1 MHSLLRVC
9 REVADVNADFH
20 SLRTVLKETANKNKW
35 DFVMFPNDGAM
46 SHLPLIGELV
56 IPPMYPRYPPVLHLF
71 TITRRWNVDV
81 YHSQRYDDNHSTMCF
96 DMLRSKEHGGTWES
110 SYTISCL
117 FASLMQALVTP
128 RVPQEY
134 GGDVLEYVSM
144 EKLEGIKRQVHQT
157 YLEHKDR
164 IPRLPVVPTIT
175 ATSIRAKPFRF
186 THIRGHRPTK
196 RLDFTGHDVYVSQ
209 PISIQGTRPES
220 WSALLDLNN
229 LHPSVVFSVVL
240 SNKPGTDLFGNENET
255 ILLRNGVTG
264 TAAKKVANNKL
275 LWFYHGKPLNDG
287 NLSVSITV
295 TQDQFTMSYHADG
308 TAHDTFLVHGD
319 TPISKLGKAQI
330 GDVENMSF
338 YLNIY
343 LKLKS
348 GRPGFI
354 NVLDQKG
361 RGYVHGASNPVDLRV
376 PRAEIRSDPP
386 LFVKLLLTAEQTM
399 RLQSLLDFYDVGK
412 DFEVQR
418 SIRTPAH
425 QTLIYQNDL
434 PTAQYT
440 TVIKDIYAPLVN
452 QLLEVNVTAIVAD
465 NSCIAFLTDPPVSAA
480 GTPIPLYPDDKIPHV
495 TMRLRKHVRP
505 VYSNTLARRVV
516 GNQLRGT
523 TTGNTYIPL
532 PQSIKLQCPLKFH
545 YH

>member
-1 MHSLLRVC
+1 MHSLVRVC

-20 SLRTVLKETANKNKW
+20 SLRTVLKETENKNKW

-56 IPPMYPRYPPVLHLF
+56 IPPSYPQYPPVLHLF

-96 DMLRSKEHGGTWES
+96 DILRSKQDNGTWES

-134 GGDVLEYVSM
+134 GGEVLEYVSM
-144 EKLEGIKRQVHQT
+144 EKLKGIKRQVHQT

-164 IPRLPVVPTIT
+164 IPGLPVLPTIT
-175 ATSIRAKPFRF
+175 ATSIHAKPFRF
-186 THIRGHRPTK
+186 THIRGHKPTK
-196 RLDFTGHDVYVSQ
+196 RLDFTGLDVYVSQ

-220 WSALLDLNN
+220 WSALLDLNH
-229 LHPSVVFSVVL
+229 LHPSVVFSVIL

-264 TAAKKVANNKL
+264 TAAKKVANEKM

-295 TQDQFTMSYHADG
+295 TQDQFTMAYHADG
-308 TAHDTFLVHGD
+308 TPHDTFLVHGD
-319 TPISKLGKAQI
+319 TPISKLGKAEI
-330 GDVENMSF
+330 GDVEGMSF

-361 RGYVHGASNPVDLRV
+361 RGYVHGASDPVDLRV
-376 PRAEIRSDPP
+376 PRVESRSDPP

-399 RLQSLLDFYDVGK
+399 RLQNLLDFYDVGK

-418 SIRTPAH
+418 SIRKPAH
-425 QTLIYQNDL
+425 QTLIHQNDL

-465 NSCIAFLTDPPVSAA
+465 NSCVAFLTDPPVSAA
-480 GTPIPLYPDDKIPHV
+480 GVPVPFYPDDKIPHV
-495 TMRLRKHVRP
+495 TMRLRKRVRP
-505 VYSNTLARRVV
+505 VYSNVLARRVV
-516 GNQLRGT
+516 GNQARGT
-523 TTGNTYIPL
+523 TTGDTYIRL
-532 PQSIKLQCPLKFH
+532 PQNIKLQCPLKFH
-545 YH
+545 YN